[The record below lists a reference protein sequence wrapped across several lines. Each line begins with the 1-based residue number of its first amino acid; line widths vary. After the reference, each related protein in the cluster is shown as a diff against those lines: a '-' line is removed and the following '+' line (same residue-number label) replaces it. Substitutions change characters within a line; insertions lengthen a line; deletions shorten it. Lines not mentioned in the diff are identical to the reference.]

1 MVLRK
6 LTMALLGMGVML
18 PGFTHALAVRDIQTK
33 SSLGQPLRV
42 EVELSD
48 LGDLSS
54 EDIKIGLATQEDFD
68 RLGIERS
75 FFLAELRFEVVVNA
89 GSRSY
94 IKITSAKRV
103 SEPFLDFVIRIT
115 WPGNTRLQELPILLD
130 PPMSASARPAVIEA
144 PVIVAA
150 PVVAAPEVAR
160 VEPPTPVQAVEDEAN
175 PESVYRVRRHDN
187 LWAIAQR
194 VRPGNNVSVHRM
206 MQALFKANPGAF
218 VANNINM
225 LRNGE
230 VLRVPTLNE
239 AQSAADRATAAV
251 PPAKAQTLSA
261 AAKDKP
267 SRQQINATASAN
279 RKVQATTSSRVEMRL
294 VAPAGG
300 STPAAGR
307 HDKSPKHA
315 SEHSGS
321 GGQAGVAVSGKGHP
335 GKRKSPSVLA
345 SEVAALEN
353 QLKSNDKTIA
363 MQNATLARLEA
374 QLKARAAQEQQSR
387 QKPGEKSDKGLTGKA
402 LATLACGVAT
412 QSFLSTEAKAADAPA
427 AATGGSSMM
436 PIIAGV
442 VVLLLVIGAIIAMKG
457 KSKPAQRPSA
467 PPAPAP
473 KPVAPKPQEP
483 VAAKPAAPEPKKP
496 LDAAEEAQGYI
507 SMERYPQAV
516 GVLNKA
522 LAHTPDRAD
531 LHLMLLEIYVKQ
543 QDRQSFE
550 EQYVRL
556 ESLGE
561 LEAIMRADELKSL
574 LPKPVAPAPS
584 KEDGIEFVRED
595 IKTEE
600 VHHDAGPSLEDLE
613 KDFALSLS
621 QPNLKALDLEI
632 RETPSVAAAA
642 EQAKVD
648 EIDSLLEQELEFSF
662 TPKPAEPAAAPVDE
676 TPFELDFSFTEPE
689 PSKPAPV
696 VVEELSLDSLDAFLE
711 EQKAIPEAK
720 PEVIE
725 PVVEEAAFDFEK
737 ALADYKGEAG
747 EPAAEPEVNL
757 AEGFELEEFNVSQIN
772 LPVADV
778 ALRSE
783 TQTDLDA
790 FEGDFSLDEF
800 AQTPA
805 PAVEP
810 EPNLAALDGGM
821 DLGSAAAAFD
831 AELAGHG
838 ADQPAA
844 EEAAVEEMGLAA
856 GDDALSSLDR
866 EFGFLATTNENTT
879 RLELARAYAEMGD
892 KAAARDLLE
901 EVVADG
907 DENQKNEA
915 QGMLMR
921 IA

>member
-48 LGDLSS
+48 LGDLTS

-144 PVIVAA
+144 PVVVAA

-160 VEPPTPVQAVEDEAN
+160 VEPQAPVQAVEEEAS

-239 AQSAADRATAAV
+239 VQSAADRATAAV
-251 PPAKAQTLSA
+251 PAAKIQTLSA

-267 SRQQINATASAN
+267 ARQQINATASAN
-279 RKVQATTSSRVEMRL
+279 RKVQATPAPRVEMRL

-307 HDKSPKHA
+307 HDKSGHA
-315 SEHSGS
+315 AESSGS
-321 GGQAGVAVSGKGHP
+321 IGQAGVAVSGKGHP

-387 QKPGEKSDKGLTGKA
+387 QKAGEKSDKGLTGKA

-436 PIIAGV
+436 PVIAGV

-483 VAAKPAAPEPKKP
+483 VVAKPAAPEPKKP

-561 LEAIMRADELKSL
+561 IEAIMRADELKSL
-574 LPKPVAPAPS
+574 LPKLTAPAPS
-584 KEDGIEFVRED
+584 KEDGIEFVRTE
-595 IKTEE
+595 IKAEE
-600 VHHDAGPSLEDLE
+600 PHHDAGPSLEDLE

-621 QPNLKALDLEI
+621 QPNLKALDIEI
-632 RETPSVAAAA
+632 REMPSVTAAA

-648 EIDSLLEQELEFSF
+648 ELDSLLEQELEFSF
-662 TPKPAEPAAAPVDE
+662 EPKPAEPAPAPAPVAE

-689 PSKPAPV
+689 PSKPAPA
-696 VVEELSLDSLDAFLE
+696 VEELSLDSLDAFLE
-711 EQKAIPEAK
+711 EHKATPEAK

-737 ALADYKGEAG
+737 ALADYKGETG
-747 EPAAEPEVNL
+747 QPAAEPEVNL

-805 PAVEP
+805 PVVEP
-810 EPNLAALDGGM
+810 APNLAALDGGM

-838 ADQPAA
+838 ADLPAA
-844 EEAAVEEMGLAA
+844 EEAAADMGADA
-856 GDDALSSLDR
+856 GEDALSSLDR

>member
-18 PGFTHALAVRDIQTK
+18 PGLTHALAVRDIQTK

-48 LGDLSS
+48 LGDLSG
-54 EDIKIGLATQEDFD
+54 EDIKIGLATQEDFA

-75 FFLAELRFEVVVNA
+75 FFLAELRFEVIVNA

-144 PVIVAA
+144 PVIVTA

-160 VEPPTPVQAVEDEAN
+160 VEQPAPVQVEEEVN
-175 PESVYRVRRHDN
+175 PETVYRVRRHDN

-218 VANNINM
+218 VANNINI

-239 AQSAADRATAAV
+239 VQSTADRATAAV
-251 PPAKAQTLSA
+251 PSATTQTLNA
-261 AAKDKP
+261 AAKDK
-267 SRQQINATASAN
+267 SARKQINATASAN
-279 RKVQATTSSRVEMRL
+279 RKVQASAASRVEMRL

-300 STPAAGR
+300 TTPAAGP
-307 HDKSPKHA
+307 HDKSPA
-315 SEHSGS
+315 QTTESSAAV
-321 GGQAGVAVSGKGHP
+321 GQAGAVVSGKGHP

-345 SEVAALEN
+345 NEVAALEN

-374 QLKARAAQEQQSR
+374 QLKARAALEQQSR
-387 QKPGEKSDKGLTGKA
+387 QKPGEKNDKGLTGKA

-427 AATGGSSMM
+427 AAPGGSSMM

-442 VVLLLVIGAIIAMKG
+442 VVLLLVVGAIIAMKG
-457 KSKPAQRPSA
+457 KSKPAQRPST

-473 KPVAPKPQEP
+473 KPVLKPQEP
-483 VAAKPAAPEPKKP
+483 VVAKPAAPEPKKP
-496 LDAAEEAQGYI
+496 VDAAEEAQGYI

-522 LAHTPDRAD
+522 LAHTPDRSD

-543 QDRQSFE
+543 QDRQNFE
-550 EQYVRL
+550 EQYARL

-584 KEDGIEFVRED
+584 KEEGIEFVRSA

-600 VHHDAGPSLEDLE
+600 PHHDAGPSLEDLE

-621 QPNLKALDLEI
+621 QPNLKALDIEI
-632 RETPSVAAAA
+632 REMPSVTAAA

-648 EIDSLLEQELEFSF
+648 ELDSLLEQELEFAF
-662 TPKPAEPAAAPVDE
+662 TPKAAEPAPAPVAE
-676 TPFELDFSFTEPE
+676 ASFELDFNYTEPE
-689 PSKPAPV
+689 TSKPAPV
-696 VVEELSLDSLDAFLE
+696 MEELSLDSLDAFLA
-711 EQKAIPEAK
+711 EQKAAPEAK
-720 PEVIE
+720 PEIFE

-747 EPAAEPEVNL
+747 EPVAEPEVNL

-783 TQTDLDA
+783 TQADLDA

-800 AQTPA
+800 ARTPE
-805 PAVEP
+805 PVVEP
-810 EPNLAALDGGM
+810 EPNLAVLDGGM

-838 ADQPAA
+838 ADQLAA
-844 EEAAVEEMGLAA
+844 EGASAGMGQAADEDV
-856 GDDALSSLDR
+856 LSSLDR

-901 EVVADG
+901 EVVAEG
-907 DENQKNEA
+907 DNNQKTEA